1 VPADARLVRLARLL
15 GWGIGGL
22 LGALVLLVGGFFFS
36 AWIGS
41 SIPRNSDWVQA
52 ETGIPIMVETNG
64 YHTGIVMPVATPT
77 KDWRATFPSAAQ
89 PMADGR
95 LPTHVS
101 VGWGDREVFLTVPT
115 WGDLKASTAL
125 RIATRGGP
133 AVMRVAHYHR
143 PAGGPNHR
151 WIVLREEEYARLVAE
166 VEKALPSIEDPRNRV
181 SHESFDPLARVYDST
196 GHYTLGNTCNQ
207 WVGDTLAAAGIEMG
221 LWTPLAGG
229 VMKWIPE
236 SGPRP

>member
-1 VPADARLVRLARLL
+1 MRALRLTGRIAFGLAGTL
-15 GWGIGGL
+15 
-22 LGALVLLVGGFFFS
+22 ALVVAGFFLA

-41 SIPRNSDWVQA
+41 SIPRNAGWVEA

-64 YHTGIVMPVATPT
+64 VHTGIVMPIVTPA
-77 KDWRATFPSAAQ
+77 KDWRETFPSAAE
-89 PMADGR
+89 PMANGS

-115 WGDLKASTAL
+115 WGDLKASTAA

-133 AVMRVAHYHR
+133 AVMRVAHYYR

-151 WIVLREEEYARLVAE
+151 WLILREAEYARLVAE
-166 VEKALPSIEDPRNRV
+166 VEKALPPIDDPRDRV
-181 SHESFDPLARVYDST
+181 SHTGFDPLAKVYDST
-196 GHYTLGNTCNQ
+196 GRYTLGNTCNQ
-207 WVGDTLAAAGIEMG
+207 WVGDTLATAGIAMG
-221 LWTPLAGG
+221 AWTPLAGG

-236 SGPRP
+236 GEARP

>member
-1 VPADARLVRLARLL
+1 MGVKALKLL
-15 GWGIGGL
+15 GRIVGWVA
-22 LGALVLLVGGFFFS
+22 GAAALIVAGFFLS

-41 SIPRNSDWVQA
+41 SIPRNSGWTEA
-52 ETGIPIMVETNG
+52 ETGIPVMIETNG
-64 YHTGIVMPVATPT
+64 FHTGIVMPIVTPV
-77 KDWRATFPSAAQ
+77 KDWRETLPSTSE
-89 PMADGR
+89 PMESGP

-115 WGDLKASTAL
+115 WGDLKASTAA
-125 RIATRGGP
+125 RIATQGGP
-133 AVMRVAHYHR
+133 AVMRVAHYYR

-151 WIVLREEEYARLVAE
+151 WLTLREEEYARLVAE
-166 VEKALPSIEDPRNRV
+166 VEKGLPPVENPEDRV
-181 SHESFDPLARVYDST
+181 SHQGFDPTARIYDST

-236 SGPRP
+236 GRARP